1 MSLLKLLSIM
11 ILCFIDFLDS
21 SIPCIS
27 LIKKNFFSEIQGI
40 IFYSMVILDK
50 KYTSYLLLNQH
61 FLVSFNWL
69 TDLAVL
75 LRQLLIINKV
85 IIGIWLVD
93 SSLLWGTCQ
102 RPRRQFACLASVHWL
117 CFTFCSPYN
126 LQTLVCANSPSHPD
140 SQKKGVPFHF

>member
-1 MSLLKLLSIM
+1 MFAQMSLLKLLSIM

-27 LIKKNFFSEIQGI
+27 LIKKKNFSEIQGI

-61 FLVSFNWL
+61 LSVSFNWV

-75 LRQLLIINKV
+75 LWQLLIINKV

-102 RPRRQFACLASVHWL
+102 RPRRQFCMFGL
-117 CFTFCSPYN
+117 C
-126 LQTLVCANSPSHPD
+126 TLIV
-140 SQKKGVPFHF
+140 FHFLQSL